1 MKRPSSL
8 AHRDLA
14 RAQKKA
20 LKEGRISVC
29 VDEAAF
35 YLLPGLVRTYAPRGE
50 RPILTSVSS
59 YDHLSMMSGIT
70 PADNLSTRV
79 QSRALTSSDSVW
91 FLKHLHHHLGKK
103 LLVIWDGCP
112 IHRKEVTT
120 FMAQGTAQYIHLEP
134 LHAYAPDLNP
144 AEGVWHHLKNVELRN
159 VSCQDLYPLRHELN
173 LAIMRLRSKPR
184 LIKSFFAGVGLP
196 LKN

>member
-1 MKRPSSL
+1 M
-8 AHRDLA
+8 
-14 RAQKKA
+14 
-20 LKEGRISVC
+20 C

-70 PADNLSTRV
+70 PAGNLSTRV

-112 IHRKEVTT
+112 IALTH
-120 FMAQGTAQYIHLEP
+120 
-134 LHAYAPDLNP
+134 
-144 AEGVWHHLKNVELRN
+144 
-159 VSCQDLYPLRHELN
+159 
-173 LAIMRLRSKPR
+173 
-184 LIKSFFAGVGLP
+184 
-196 LKN
+196 